1 VDRPDWYFAKLH
13 THGATEANAP
23 MLIGESAIRFHQDLA
38 DRARRDA
45 NFRYH
50 YVTAREMY
58 NLVLAAQAHW
68 SGSVAQARDFHLL
81 FTAAP
86 SAASRPRPN
95 RAVSV

>member
-1 VDRPDWYFAKLH
+1 
-13 THGATEANAP
+13 